1 LGDDMNVVLLAQ
13 VLGHGSLLMM
23 QRVYAHLAPD
33 DASQAMA
40 RLLSSWEN

>member
-1 LGDDMNVVLLAQ
+1 LGN
-13 VLGHGSLLMM
+13 GSLLMI
-23 QRVYAHLAPD
+23 QRVYADLAPD